1 MEAIKDHQVLQLG
14 GARTSRVEVATTTVL
29 AHYIVESATE
39 CMKVHNFVGG
49 GGGYEDRRGGGNYG

>member
-1 MEAIKDHQVLQLG
+1 MLG
-14 GARTSRVEVATTTVL
+14 GGGGGHQGSPGPAAGWGKNFQGGGS
-29 AHYIVESATE
+29 YNYFVESATE